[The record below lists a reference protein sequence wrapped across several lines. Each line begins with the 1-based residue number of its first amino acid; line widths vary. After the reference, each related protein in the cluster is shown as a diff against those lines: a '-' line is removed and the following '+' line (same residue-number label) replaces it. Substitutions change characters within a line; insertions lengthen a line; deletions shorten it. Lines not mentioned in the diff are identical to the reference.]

1 MRKSAG
7 RRAKT
12 GLPAP
17 RTESHRL
24 LETARKCYEA
34 RAWGDAFDALQQADA
49 SVPLDRD
56 DLERLAWSAGLIGK
70 NDVFLGA
77 LERLHKACV
86 ELDEHPRAA
95 RAAFWIGFRLLSLGS
110 RSGATGWLAR
120 AGRLVEH
127 VEETCAE
134 RGYLLLPTVYR
145 ELAQGSDAEAEA
157 VAREAAAI
165 GERCRDGDLVALA
178 RQLESRA
185 QFGQGRSASGL
196 ALLDEV
202 MVATTSGELSPL
214 VTGIVYCS
222 AIDTCRQFC
231 ALDRAREWT
240 SKLASWC
247 EQQPQL
253 VTFTGLC
260 LIHRAEIM
268 QLCGDWNDAIEEVR
282 LVCERLNEGDPEIFG
297 DACYQQAELF
307 RLRGDVAAAEDAY
320 RRASENGREPQPG
333 LALLRLAQ
341 GQPDEAI
348 CAVRRVLS
356 TTRAGWQR
364 ARLLPAFVEI
374 ALAAGRIEEAD
385 QASRELD
392 AIARELGT
400 EILAAM
406 AAHARG
412 AVALAAGDARNASER
427 LRHAFDVWHR
437 AGVPY
442 IAARI
447 RVLLGRAFL
456 ALGDRDGAAL
466 EVAAARKVFEQLGA
480 TFDLERLPADTIE
493 DAAPAP
499 ASAAGPER
507 SAKRPRE
514 ATHGLSAREI
524 EVLRLVARG
533 MTNKAIAIQ
542 LFLSERTVDRHV
554 SNIFTKID
562 VASRAAATAFA
573 YENGIA

>member
-1 MRKSAG
+1 M
-7 RRAKT
+7 
-12 GLPAP
+12 
-17 RTESHRL
+17 
-24 LETARKCYEA
+24 
-34 RAWGDAFDALQQADA
+34 
-49 SVPLDRD
+49 
-56 DLERLAWSAGLIGK
+56 
-70 NDVFLGA
+70 
-77 LERLHKACV
+77 
-86 ELDEHPRAA
+86 
-95 RAAFWIGFRLLSLGS
+95 
-110 RSGATGWLAR
+110 
-120 AGRLVEH
+120 
-127 VEETCAE
+127 
-134 RGYLLLPTVYR
+134 
-145 ELAQGSDAEAEA
+145 
-157 VAREAAAI
+157 
-165 GERCRDGDLVALA
+165 
-178 RQLESRA
+178 
-185 QFGQGRSASGL
+185 
-196 ALLDEV
+196 
-202 MVATTSGELSPL
+202 
-214 VTGIVYCS
+214 GIVYCS
-222 AIDTCRQFC
+222 AIDTCHQFC

-240 SKLASWC
+240 SRLASWC

-282 LVCERLNEGDPEIFG
+282 PICERLNEGDPEIFG

-320 RRASENGREPQPG
+320 CRASDNGREPQPG

-348 CAVRRVLS
+348 HAVRRVLS
-356 TTRAGWQR
+356 TTRASWQR
-364 ARLLPAFVEI
+364 ARLLPAFIEI

-385 QASRELD
+385 EASRELD

-412 AVALAAGDARNASER
+412 AVALAAGDARSASER
-427 LRHAFDVWHR
+427 LRHAFGVWHR
-437 AGVPY
+437 AGAPY

-480 TFDLERLPADTIE
+480 ASDLDRLPADTAE
-493 DAAPAP
+493 DAASAP
-499 ASAAGPER
+499 ASIAGSER
-507 SAKRPRE
+507 RAKRPRE

>member
-1 MRKSAG
+1 MR
-7 RRAKT
+7 
-12 GLPAP
+12 
-17 RTESHRL
+17 
-24 LETARKCYEA
+24 YEA
-34 RAWGDAFDALQQADA
+34 KAWGDAFDALQQADE
-49 SVPLDRD
+49 SVPLDRG

-70 NDVFLGA
+70 DDVFLGA
-77 LERLHKACV
+77 LERLYKACV
-86 ELDEHPRAA
+86 ELDERAHAA
-95 RAAFWIGFRLLSLGS
+95 RAAFWIGFRLMLLGS

-120 AGRLVEH
+120 AARLVEH
-127 VEETCAE
+127 VEESSAE

-178 RQLESRA
+178 RQLEARA

-214 VTGIVYCS
+214 VMGIVYCS
-222 AIDTCRQFC
+222 AIDTCHQFC

-240 SKLASWC
+240 SRLARWC

-260 LIHRAEIM
+260 QIHRAEIM

-282 LVCERLNEGDPEIFG
+282 QICERLNKGDPEIFG
-297 DACYQQAELF
+297 NACYQQAELF
-307 RLRGDVAAAEDAY
+307 RLRGDVAAAEEAY
-320 RRASENGREPQPG
+320 CRASENGREPQPG
-333 LALLRLAQ
+333 LALLRLVQ

-348 CAVRRVLS
+348 HAVRRVLS
-356 TTRAGWQR
+356 TTRASWQR

-385 QASRELD
+385 EASRELD
-392 AIARELGT
+392 AIAHELGT

-412 AVALAAGDARNASER
+412 EVALAAGDARSASER
-427 LRHAFDVWHR
+427 LRHAFGIWNR

-456 ALGDRDGAAL
+456 VLGDRDGAAL
-466 EVAAARKVFEQLGA
+466 EVAAARKVFVQLGA
-480 TFDLERLPADTIE
+480 TSDLDRLPADTAE
-493 DAAPAP
+493 DAA
-499 ASAAGPER
+499 SALA
-507 SAKRPRE
+507 RPKHPRQ

-554 SNIFTKID
+554 SNIFAKID